1 MRLIVQGMKQATRME
16 WCVEAMRWIEI
27 VIIKIFVIVVKSITI
42 STIIVIMSNRN
53 HHHNPGHHHSQVTPI
68 MW

>member
-27 VIIKIFVIVVKSITI
+27 VIIKIFVIVIKFITM
-42 STIIVIMSNRN
+42 STIVVI
-53 HHHNPGHHHSQVTPI
+53 I
-68 MW
+68 

>member
-27 VIIKIFVIVVKSITI
+27 VIIKIFVIVIKFITI
-42 STIIVIMSNRN
+42 SIVVII
-53 HHHNPGHHHSQVTPI
+53 
-68 MW
+68 